1 MGLLLKSLPMVEFD
15 ATMAGSAACARHA
28 ARVEGTGGGGPED
41 GRMDHAARTDGSIRK
56 FSVQLLEGGDGR
68 EVEGGERG
76 KRRARHICY
85 GSST

>member
-68 EVEGGERG
+68 EVEGGE
-76 KRRARHICY
+76 
-85 GSST
+85 